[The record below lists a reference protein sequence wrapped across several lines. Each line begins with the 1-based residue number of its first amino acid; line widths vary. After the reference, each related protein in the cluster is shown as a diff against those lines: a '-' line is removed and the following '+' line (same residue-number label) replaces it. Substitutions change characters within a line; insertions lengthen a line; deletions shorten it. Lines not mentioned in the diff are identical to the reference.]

1 MKRALT
7 ATLFTLTSLA
17 SLASLASAPL
27 FAANIGQA
35 APEFALPDLS
45 GKTVKLSELKG
56 KMVVLEWINPDCPFV
71 KKHYN
76 SANMPTL
83 QKEAAAKNVVWLSI
97 NSTNPKSDEFKTEAQ
112 MKEWLASKKAAPQTV
127 LFDRDGTTG
136 HAYGAKTTPHMYI
149 IDRDGK
155 LIYAGGIDDK
165 RSARIEDIQIAKNYV
180 RVALDEALAGRPVS
194 VSTSQPYGCSIKYSS

>member
-1 MKRALT
+1 MKRALI
-7 ATLFTLTSLA
+7 ATLFTLV
-17 SLASLASAPL
+17 SAPL
-27 FAANIGQA
+27 LAANVGQA
-35 APEFALPDLS
+35 APDFALPDLS

-56 KMVVLEWINPDCPFV
+56 KMVVLEWVNPDCPFV

-112 MKEWLASKKAAPQTV
+112 MKAWLASKNASPQTV
-127 LFDRDGTTG
+127 LLDKDGTAG

-165 RSARIEDIQIAKNYV
+165 RSARIEDIQVAKNYV
-180 RVALDEALAGRPVS
+180 RVALDEALAGKPVS
-194 VSTSQPYGCSIKYSS
+194 ISTSQPYGCSIKYSS

>member
-1 MKRALT
+1 MKTLFASLILCAALSSAHALT
-7 ATLFTLTSLA
+7 TGQP
-17 SLASLASAPL
+17 APD
-27 FAANIGQA
+27 
-35 APEFALPDLS
+35 FALPDLQDKS
-45 GKTVKLSELKG
+45 QKLSDYAG
-56 KMVVLEWINPDCPFV
+56 KYVVLEWVNPDCPFV

-112 MKEWLASKKAAPQTV
+112 MKAWLASKNASPQTV
-127 LFDRDGTTG
+127 LFDKDGTTG

-149 IDRDGK
+149 IDRNGK

-165 RSARIEDIQIAKNYV
+165 RSARIEDIQVAKNYV
-180 RVALDEALAGRPVS
+180 RVALDEALAGKPVS

>member
-1 MKRALT
+1 MKRVIL
-7 ATLFTLTSLA
+7 ATLFAAL
-17 SLASLASAPL
+17 SATAGSPL
-27 FAANIGQA
+27 FAAGVGQP
-35 APEFALPDLS
+35 APDFALPDLA
-45 GKTVKLSELKG
+45 GKTQKLSDFKG
-56 KMVVLEWINPDCPFV
+56 KLVVLEWVNPDCPFV

-97 NSTNPKSDEFKTEAQ
+97 NSTHPQSDEFKTEAQ
-112 MKEWLASKKAAPQTV
+112 MKSWLESKSASPQTV
-127 LFDRDGTTG
+127 LFDKDGKVG
-136 HAYGAKTTPHMYI
+136 HAYAAKTTPHMYI

-165 RSARIEDIQIAKNYV
+165 RSTRVEDVKTAKNFV
-180 RVALDEALAGRPVS
+180 RVALDEALAGKPVS

>member
-1 MKRALT
+1 MKCALI
-7 ATLFTLTSLA
+7 AVLFTLA
-17 SLASLASAPL
+17 CAPL
-27 FAANIGQA
+27 YAANVGQP

-45 GKTVKLSELKG
+45 GKTVRLSELKG
-56 KMVVLEWINPDCPFV
+56 KMVVLEWVNPECPFV

-97 NSTNPKSDEFKTEAQ
+97 NSTNPKSDEFKTPAE
-112 MKEWLASKKAAPQTV
+112 MKAWLVSKSATPQTV
-127 LFDRDGTTG
+127 LFDKDGNTG

-149 IDRDGK
+149 IDRDGT

-165 RSARIEDIQIAKNYV
+165 RSTRIEDIRVAKNYV
-180 RVALDEALAGRPVS
+180 RVALDEALAGKPVS
-194 VSTSQPYGCSIKYSS
+194 VATSQPYGCSIKYAS